1 MEDIELLVD
10 APAAALPARK
20 LSRLRRAG
28 STPKAAPSDAP
39 GGEEDGGALRERP
52 PNDAQ
57 PRLATPQVAP
67 SPSSSRRDADGAEE
81 QTHSVAGLQQPEEE
95 EEEEPRVRLPP
106 ALRELPLRRGAPAI
120 AQCATSPT
128 IPAGRRQLPRRGGRA
143 GKLL

>member
-10 APAAALPARK
+10 APAAAPPARK

-52 PNDAQ
+52 LNDAQ

-67 SPSSSRRDADGAEE
+67 SPSGSRRDADGAEE

-95 EEEEPRVRLPP
+95 EPRVRLPP
-106 ALRELPLRRGAPAI
+106 ALRGRALRELPLRRGAQAI
-120 AQCATSPT
+120 AQRATSPT
-128 IPAGRRQLPRRGGRA
+128 LPAGRR
-143 GKLL
+143 